1 MKEFQDK
8 NKVKLRMKCSVLCK
22 YQLNKTLWKN
32 IAGSEHETSNSKII
46 FILTYM
52 IERVMNA
59 NTTKLKAP
67 LSTKNKMQKWIQ
79 KV

>member
-1 MKEFQDK
+1 
-8 NKVKLRMKCSVLCK
+8 MKCSVLCK
-22 YQLNKTLWKN
+22 YQLNKNMWKN
-32 IAGSEHETSNSKII
+32 IADPEHEISNSKII

-52 IERVMNA
+52 IERVTNTNA
-59 NTTKLKAP
+59 TKLKAP